1 MFPIDLETRQELTE
15 LRAEALIRS
24 AEAAMA
30 TVQPARARQR
40 FGLWLVGIGVRLA
53 CDGPTVPSRA

>member
-24 AEAAMA
+24 AEAATA
-30 TVQPARARQR
+30 TMRPARARQR
-40 FGLWLVGIGVRLA
+40 FGLWLVGIGV
-53 CDGPTVPSRA
+53 